1 MSLRQAHYLGFLLV
15 LIAIALLLQNLWVQ
29 TISPA
34 AGKPYTESIPGTDVR
49 FEMVPIRGGTFT
61 MGSPPD
67 EKGRRDDE
75 GPQFR
80 VKIEPFFMEQHEV
93 TWPEYMAYAR
103 TYNFFAQQRRS
114 QRPPIPQDQL
124 ADAVTFPT
132 PLYDMDW
139 GPALTRMGGAGANLP
154 AVGMSQYAARQYT
167 KWLSK
172 LTGRFYRLPTE
183 AEWEYACRA
192 GTTTA
197 YSFGKDAAHL
207 GDVGWYED
215 NSNEKDGDPGY
226 HPIETKKASPWGLYD
241 MSGNVAEWCLDQ
253 YAADWYKQFA
263 GKTVDWWQAV
273 NWPLHRYPT
282 VIRGGGFDSEATDC
296 RSAARLHSTRDFNK
310 FDPDIPRSPY
320 WESFTPWVGFRI
332 VSPITPPSEEEKQRC
347 WDAIDEEIERDTHR
361 DRDMHGVVTPPAPP
375 AKR

>member
-1 MSLRQAHYLGFLLV
+1 MSDPKALYPGFLFV
-15 LIAIALLLQNLWVQ
+15 LMAIMLLPQNLRAQ
-29 TISPA
+29 AISPTS
-34 AGKPYTESIPGTDVR
+34 GKPYTESIPGTDVH
-49 FEMVPIRGGTFT
+49 FKMVPIQGGMFT
-61 MGSPPD
+61 TGSPAD

-80 VKIEPFFMEQHEV
+80 VKISPFYMGQHEV
-93 TWPEYMAYAR
+93 TWPEYRAYAQ
-103 TYNFFAQQRRS
+103 TYFFFAQHPR
-114 QRPPIPQDQL
+114 RPPIPQDQL
-124 ADAVTFPT
+124 ADAVTYPT
-132 PLYDMDW
+132 PIYDMEW
-139 GPALTRMGGAGANLP
+139 GPVLYRMGGAKAGLP

-197 YSFGKDAAHL
+197 YSFGKNAAHL
-207 GDVGWYED
+207 GDFGWYED

-226 HPIETKKASPWGLYD
+226 HPIGTKKANPWGLYD

-253 YAADWYKQFA
+253 YAADWYMQFA
-263 GKTVDWWQAV
+263 GKTVDWRQAV

-282 VIRGGGFDSEATDC
+282 VLRGGGFDSEATDC

-310 FDPDIPRSPY
+310 VDPQFPKSPF

-332 VSPITPPSEEEKQRC
+332 VSPITPPSDEEKHRC
-347 WDAIDEEIERDTHR
+347 WDAIDAQIEQDTHR
-361 DRDMHGVVTPPAPP
+361 DRDIHELVTPATVP